1 LAARETE
8 ESPAAPRN
16 VVAWPGAAW
25 RQAPPPRRRP
35 RRPRGRR
42 TGLLLLG
49 VLVALALA
57 GGLAVGARAAYYA
70 WTHLVPAEG
79 GQYVEAYVGQPDLL
93 NPLLGQ
99 QDPVDRE
106 FLPLLFAGLTRLGS
120 DGQAL
125 PDLAERWD
133 VSPDGRTYTF
143 VLRPNLRWSDGTPL
157 EAADVAFTFSA
168 LSAPDFP
175 ADADFLAPW
184 RAVSAEALDARTVR
198 VSLTLPWAGFLEA
211 ATLGIVPRAALA
223 GTSGRDWRSHPF
235 NGAPIGAGPYRVVD
249 FTAQELTLAPND
261 RYHGPRPHLTDV
273 RFRFFETLPAAQQ
286 AVLAG
291 DADGVALRGGGD
303 LATVRANPEF
313 RVYQR
318 PDYARS
324 VMLWLNTTAAPFDDK
339 AVRAAVAAAI
349 NRDTLVAALGGTG
362 EAARGP
368 LPPTSWA
375 YADLP
380 FPAYARARAESLLDA
395 AGWRQASGSERQ
407 RGGAALSI
415 SLATNDDPA
424 RRAAADA
431 IARDLRAVG
440 FRVQVEVK
448 PWVDLA
454 REELAQ
460 RKFQAVLLGQWTPT
474 ADPDGLRDLWGSD
487 GVANLAGWRNPRA
500 DELLL
505 HGAALA
511 DPAARKAAYADFQ
524 RLWAEEVPSL
534 PLYYPLLTWATRAEY
549 QGVDLAP
556 LPTADDRL
564 GALPAWYVR
573 TSRVFRG
580 W

>member
-8 ESPAAPRN
+8 PSAPPPRS
-16 VVAWPGAAW
+16 VVAWPSAAR

-35 RRPRGRR
+35 PRSSGRR

-49 VLVALALA
+49 LLVVLALA

-70 WTHLVPAEG
+70 WTHLVPAPG
-79 GQYVEAYVGQPDLL
+79 GHYVEAYVGQPDLL

-99 QDPVDRE
+99 GDPVDRE
-106 FLPLLFAGLTRLGS
+106 FLPLLFAGLTRLGP
-120 DGQAL
+120 DGRAV

-143 VLRPNLRWSDGTPL
+143 VLRPGLRWSDGSPL
-157 EAADVAFTFSA
+157 EAADVAFTYSA
-168 LSAPDFP
+168 LSAPTFP
-175 ADADFLAPW
+175 ADPDFLAPW
-184 RAVSAEALDARTVR
+184 RALSAEALDARTLR
-198 VSLTLPWAGFLEA
+198 VSLRLPWAGFLEA

-223 GTSGRDWRSHPF
+223 GTSGADWRDHPF
-235 NGAPIGAGPYRVVD
+235 NGAPIGAGPYRVVE
-249 FTAQELTLAPND
+249 FTVQELTLAPNE
-261 RYHGPRPHLTDV
+261 RYHGPRPHLTDL
-273 RFRFFETLPAAQQ
+273 RFRFYETLPAAQQ

-291 DADGVALRGGGD
+291 EADGVALRGGGD
-303 LATVRANPEF
+303 LATLRANPEF
-313 RVYQR
+313 TAYQR
-318 PDYARS
+318 PDYARG
-324 VMLWLNTTAAPFDDK
+324 VMLWFNTTAAPFDDK

-349 NRDTLVAALGGTG
+349 NRPALVAALGATG
-362 EAARGP
+362 AAATGP

-380 FPAYARARAESLLDA
+380 YPAYARARADSLLDG
-395 AGWRQASGSERQ
+395 AGWRQAAGGERL
-407 RGGAALSI
+407 RGTTPLSVT
-415 SLATNDDPA
+415 LATNDDPA

-448 PWVDLA
+448 PWADLA
-454 REELAQ
+454 REELAP
-460 RKFQAVLLGQWTPT
+460 RKFQALLLGQWTPT

-487 GVANLAGWRNPRA
+487 GIANLAGWRNSRA

-505 HGAALA
+505 HGAALT
-511 DPAARKAAYADFQ
+511 DPAARREAYADFQ

-534 PLYYPLLTWATRAEY
+534 PLYYPLLTWVTRAEY

-564 GALPAWYVR
+564 AALPAWYLR
-573 TSRVFRG
+573 TNRVFRG